1 MASRKQPTPS
11 PFSEEPYPSGDNPSW
26 REMLDSATAM
36 VQAVTRCGNQL
47 GGLDHLERI
56 GDALDGYAELSRI
69 RAALEALVLLMATG
83 AAAGGTGM
91 APNLRDAAVKASN
104 RIASLHP

>member
-1 MASRKQPTPS
+1 MTSRKQPTPS

-36 VQAVTRCGNQL
+36 VQAVTTCGNQL

-56 GDALDGYAELSRI
+56 GDALDHHAELSRI
-69 RAALEALVLLMATG
+69 RAALEAIVLLMAATSL
-83 AAAGGTGM
+83 
-91 APNLRDAAVKASN
+91 APNLREKAVKAATS
-104 RIASLHP
+104 IAEKRG